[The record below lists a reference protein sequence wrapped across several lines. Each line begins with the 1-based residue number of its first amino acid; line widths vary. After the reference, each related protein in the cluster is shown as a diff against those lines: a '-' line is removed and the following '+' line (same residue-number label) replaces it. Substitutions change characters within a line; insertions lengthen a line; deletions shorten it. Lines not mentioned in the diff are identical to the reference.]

1 MPPILPPDYEFPSPD
16 LDMPTL
22 PFWQARSF
30 YLTLLALVGSVLPV
44 AGIDWPW
51 VSDPATV
58 DAIMQIVSGVAAVLA
73 FRERIAP
80 KRRLTMGGK

>member
-1 MPPILPPDYEFPSPD
+1 MPPITDYEPFTPEPE
-16 LDMPTL
+16 MPTL
-22 PFWQARSF
+22 PFWAARSF

-44 AGIDWPW
+44 AGVNWPW

-73 FRERIAP
+73 WRERLSP
-80 KRRLTMGGK
+80 KRKLTLR

>member
-1 MPPILPPDYEFPSPD
+1 MPPIDYEPFTPEPE
-16 LDMPTL
+16 MPTL
-22 PFWQARSF
+22 PFWAARSF
-30 YLTLLALVGSVLPV
+30 WYTLLALVGSVLPV
-44 AGIDWPW
+44 FNVHWPW

-58 DAIMQIVSGVAAVLA
+58 DTIMQVVSGAAAVLA